1 MTGVLDAIAGWA
13 ARGERAALATVVE
26 TKLSAPQPAGTKMA
40 VGEDGAVVGA
50 VSGGC
55 VEGAVVEIA
64 ELMIAGA
71 PPQLLHY
78 GIADAEAWDVGL
90 PCGGEIAV
98 WVEAYDPAGLQ
109 ARFTTLAREGR
120 RAVLVTA
127 LEGVREPGAKLLVR
141 DGEEPEGTLGD
152 GALDAL
158 ALGLAGDAL
167 WSEQSALHELGDGV
181 ALFVDVAAPPSRLI
195 VVGAVD
201 FAAQLTA
208 IARVMEWR
216 PFVVDPRSRFATGER
231 FPAAERVIAAWPQ
244 EAFDQ
249 LEAID
254 RATAIC
260 VLTHDPKLD
269 DAALTAAL
277 ASDAGY
283 IGAMGS
289 RRAQEKR
296 RARLLEAGLGAAELD
311 RIAAPIGLD
320 LGGRTASETALSIM
334 AEIIAM
340 RHGRGRRPTRR
351 GQRAHP
357 RGDRAVILAHIAGIP
372 VEETLLSFGPIGVA
386 GLGMAAFAA
395 RGRLRSARSR
405 LASAGRR
412 IMHPRTARSLSGGP
426 AARG

>member
-1 MTGVLDAIAGWA
+1 MTSVLDAIAGWA
-13 ARGERAALATVVE
+13 ARGDRVALATVVE

-40 VGEDGAVVGA
+40 VGEGGAVVGA

-64 ELMIAGA
+64 EVILGGA
-71 PPQLLHY
+71 RPQLLHY

-90 PCGGEIAV
+90 PCGGEIAI

-109 ARFTTLAREGR
+109 ARFTALAREGR
-120 RAVLVTA
+120 RAVLITA
-127 LEGVREPGAKLLVR
+127 LEGVAQPGAKLLVR
-141 DGEEPEGTLGD
+141 DGEEPEGTLGEE
-152 GALDAL
+152 ALDAL

-181 ALFVDVAAPPSRLI
+181 VLFVDVAAPPSRLI

-249 LEAID
+249 LEPID

-320 LGGRTASETALSIM
+320 LGGRTAPETALSIM
-334 AEIIAM
+334 AEIIAL
-340 RHGRGRRPTRR
+340 RHGRAGGRLVQASGRI
-351 GQRAHP
+351 H
-357 RGDRAVILAHIAGIP
+357 
-372 VEETLLSFGPIGVA
+372 EGVA
-386 GLGMAAFAA
+386 
-395 RGRLRSARSR
+395 
-405 LASAGRR
+405 
-412 IMHPRTARSLSGGP
+412 P
-426 AARG
+426 